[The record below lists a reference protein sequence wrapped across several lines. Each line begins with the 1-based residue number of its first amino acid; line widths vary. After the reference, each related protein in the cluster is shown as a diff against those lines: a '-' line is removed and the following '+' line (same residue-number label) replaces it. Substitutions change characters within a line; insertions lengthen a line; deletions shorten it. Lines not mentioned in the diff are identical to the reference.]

1 MSRREDPAE
10 LAEIAGRVARIAAE
24 NSRLVQRFAH
34 HEQRFRRLSRGVL
47 RAQEAERR
55 RISRELHDGVGQALT
70 ALKIQLDLLAQSSE
84 GGAPELDDVRRLAA
98 AALDDVRE
106 LSRLLR
112 PHMLDDV
119 GLLPTLQWHFR
130 GVEKATGMRVEF
142 VHEGLDRRLDPDAET
157 LAYRIVQEAVT
168 NAIKHAGTASM
179 QVRAR
184 ATGTRLFLAIQ
195 DRGAGFDPAVVLD
208 QSTSC
213 DGVGLRG
220 MQDRAELCGAR
231 LTIYS
236 APGAGTLI
244 EVEVPLETQAAGEPS

>member
-1 MSRREDPAE
+1 MTQREDPAE

-47 RAQEAERR
+47 RSQEAERR

-70 ALKIQLDLLAQSSE
+70 ALKIQLDLLAE
-84 GGAPELDDVRRLAA
+84 ANGGSPALDDVRRLAA
-98 AALDDVRE
+98 AALDDVRQ

-119 GLLPTLQWHFR
+119 GLLPTLLWFFR
-130 GVEKATGMRVEF
+130 GVEKTTPMRIEF
-142 VHEGLDRRLDPDAET
+142 VHQGLDRRLDPDAET

-168 NAIKHAGTASM
+168 NAIKHSGAPAM

-184 ATGTRLFLAIQ
+184 ATPSRLFLTVQ
-195 DRGAGFDPAVVLD
+195 DRGVGFDPAVVLD
-208 QSTSC
+208 AH
-213 DGVGLRG
+213 DGAEGIGLRG

-244 EVEVPLETQAAGEPS
+244 DVEVPLDEAPAGGPS